1 MDDQDVF
8 MKLKE
13 VLDNKDFLT
22 FLYLLRVL
30 ERRPDFSEF
39 LSEDVLRYFAKV
51 TIDEIG
57 RPEVMLNYGVLSQSY
72 NNLYKVVTEFPEI
85 IKSIVK

>member
-1 MDDQDVF
+1 

-30 ERRPDFSEF
+30 ERRTDFSEF
-39 LSEDVLRYFAKV
+39 LNEDVLRYFAKV

-72 NNLYKVVTEFPEI
+72 KYLYKVVTEFPEI